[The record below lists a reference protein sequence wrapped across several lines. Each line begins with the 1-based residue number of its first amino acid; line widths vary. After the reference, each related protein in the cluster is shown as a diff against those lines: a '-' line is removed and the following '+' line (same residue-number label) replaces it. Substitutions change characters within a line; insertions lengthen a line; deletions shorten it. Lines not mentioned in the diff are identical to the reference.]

1 MMQLLSQRR
10 DGHLTGAAEPL
21 PHLNSQFIS
30 LFQLY
35 NFFLTC
41 ATEEIKVCVRITW
54 AQTQLYLC
62 QLSKLNG
69 LKQYTFIISQFLQL
83 RSPGMAELGPLLR
96 VSEGAIKVPAKV
108 YYHLDAWLEKKTP
121 PSSFRLLAE
130 FIPLWF
136 MEALASHWLLA
147 RGHPKV
153 LGVAC
158 CSLPSGPFHRPFT
171 AQQLISLKPAGELE

>member
-1 MMQLLSQRR
+1 MMQVLPRRR
-10 DGHLTGAAEPL
+10 DSHLTGATEPL
-21 PHLNSQFIS
+21 PHSNSQFIS

-35 NFFLTC
+35 NLFLTC
-41 ATEEIKVCVRITW
+41 ATEEIKVCVKITW
-54 AQTQLYLC
+54 VQTQLHLC

-83 RSPGMAELGPLLR
+83 KSPGMAELGPVLR

-108 YYHLDAWLEKKTP
+108 YYHMDVGLEKKTP

-158 CSLPSGPFHRPFT
+158 RSLPSGPFRRPFT
-171 AQQLISLKPAGELE
+171 TQQLTSLKPAGELE